1 MKRAKLLI
9 FMLLALVGATSAW
22 AIEKVNVN
30 PYTVDFNTTITTSIH
45 DFKVASN
52 WKHIVDTYEDYWG
65 DESYPS
71 YTYSATGG
79 VDGSGALYCI
89 TNQESNTLYDLLVTP
104 TVNGTVTI
112 AAKSYASYYTPQL
125 SFYKIVEDES
135 GKLTRGD
142 QIEVDITAVNSS
154 DYVTITILENAAS
167 ERIGIRSSYVYLD
180 NFAATSAD
188 IEPEVSLKVSAV
200 MNSAGQTGYTGTNPT
215 FKQQADGTLLV
226 QLQVTLQN
234 TGDVDLVAGTTE
246 NYTLT
251 LASASSTTGTKT
263 YYEDTPFTITENIAA
278 GESKTIDVELAVNYT
293 DTYAAYRYWF
303 VRENVTSTTSESY
316 RYATSVAYEPK
327 FIFREAGSTATS
339 SISNAQGWGTITEST
354 TKAFE
359 IANTGTAPLTIKSIT
374 LPEGFTSDNTPTSEF
389 TLATGETQALNIT
402 QDASVKGTFAGTLS
416 IVYLNA
422 SNEETTYTLDFSAT
436 VIGANTWTADFNNST
451 STAIYPQGSV
461 KEGGISTDWD
471 NKTSDGKYNIYLKG
485 VANQAS
491 YQAENNKFI
500 TPKLHANAGD
510 KLAFDVK
517 AGYSS
522 SDDYFVKV
530 YVSADRQN
538 WGEPVETYVY
548 STVGSSFTTKT
559 VNFATEGDYYVA
571 FAIYGTGSGIDNLVG
586 LEKVDVAHDLYIKS
600 VNWPDASIK
609 SGTAQSK
616 PSVDVIPL
624 TDEAADNYT
633 VKYIY
638 GENEVVIAS
647 KALTASASSTTSFA
661 ASFTPEVESTT
672 TFPGTKVVFE
682 FTDGTKFETETFDL
696 TVTNEPIFHFVK
708 TLPSSKWYEPS
719 DYTTPIAFG
728 KTNVADTQ
736 NFYINNW
743 GSAPLTVKS
752 IVLPTGFSTSV
763 EAPLT
768 VAAYNGENDGIAAA
782 SQALDITFSAT
793 EAGSY
798 SGDMVITYVDGTG
811 ADATF
816 TLAVSGTKLDPAKFY
831 VNFGAE
837 SNQWPAGSVYQSNV
851 STTYVSTGNYAIT
864 SSSTSNNIFVTPKL
878 TATDGEKLMFDA
890 KLYNSSWSEGKV
902 VVYAAATRDEVLNA
916 EEGTTRV
923 QLFSVSGQD
932 AEGAMT
938 TDFQTFEVTVP
949 EAGDYYFGFE
959 ISNRPYVDEIYGLIQ
974 TAVAHD
980 WQIASSNIP
989 AEAMQ
994 NVAAT
999 ATVNVLNFGVAD
1011 EAADAYTATLYVNGE
1026 AIATAEGVAIPMNH
1040 KLNDAGTQL
1049 SFSFRYPKVGT
1060 FPVYIEV
1067 KAGDYSVA
1075 TDPVDVAFA
1084 GEVATAE
1091 GKQVG
1096 TQTSTGRDY
1105 GFVNWYDNDGSSTR
1119 YTDILYPAA
1128 KIEAAGIKAGDKITA
1143 ISFKASNS
1151 AKTFKAEV
1159 TSWVGTSTGDITYG
1173 TPDKDDMQEVTVYTG
1188 SVEFPANVESVI
1200 TLAEPIVWD
1209 GTSDIRVYTEAVGQ
1223 GSGNWMSATYAY
1235 DSEITMSYNGTTK
1248 AAPLAYFTLAAESA
1262 VISGTVK
1269 NAADEAIEGAT
1280 ITLVSRDGDN
1290 IQYAGTTD
1298 SEGAYSIN
1306 VIQSSRDYNVFVNAD
1321 GYVTSKAVAV
1331 FTDGDFNKNFTMV
1344 ESPLNN
1350 WTNTNL
1356 ASTEGWTWDHSTQYS
1371 QAGNGLIGTWKAHN
1385 DFAVATVDDSHLSTE
1400 YAFGFEC
1407 RWSTNYTAYT
1417 QESAKNLPAGK
1428 YTLTFD
1434 VENVNSATT
1443 SATYNNLF
1451 KVTVGETVYADAS
1464 TEWMKGK
1471 SSWTEHSIE
1480 FTVTESAK
1488 ATLSFGYG
1496 TGSNNYATANTP
1508 VLYVSHLA
1516 MTFVSAAEL
1525 AIDALDAEIAKAEG
1539 YKDGRTEALADYN
1552 AAIATAKGFL
1562 TSEDVDAIN
1571 SAIAALQT
1579 AETAFLTANLPVDEG
1594 TYYVYNPMTQKFL
1607 SRGNA
1612 YGTAAVVD
1620 DYGVAINVAVVDLPN
1635 AAYTL
1640 SSFDNG
1646 ANYGFDAWMYADA
1659 GGNNVRSYTF
1669 TAVEGGYTVTNT
1681 NNNMLMYVYT
1691 KEDGNKFR
1699 VAGNA
1704 IKGDNYTDDAQTV
1717 WQFVTPADRDA
1728 MVADRE
1734 AAAEAAA
1741 FASAGIDEG
1750 AMLAEA
1756 EATEVSFTSGNAWTQ
1771 TVVRTQDNQPATN
1784 ANGTEMWQAT
1794 GNYTQTIAD
1803 LPSGLYNVSIQAFYR
1818 NGNADE
1824 DQARVATGYN
1834 TVLAYL
1840 EANGNKVQVKSW
1852 SSDKGDGN
1860 DPNTMA
1866 EAKDKFDE
1874 DKYLSEVYTFVG
1886 EDGKLNLTV
1895 NNPAHIGNGWFIV
1908 GNVKYA
1914 KVEELVELTD
1924 EDTGVEMKSH
1934 VTVAVERNFKAGWNA
1949 VILPFAITAEE
1960 IKAQF
1965 GENTEVAACD
1975 GYELSNDDKDVTVK
1989 FKKVDAMEI
1998 NTPYLLWLE
2007 NAISATEAP
2016 LFFYTKEVYG
2026 DYYKSENTYFN
2037 VIGVYQPTVVNAGD
2051 LFMQGGKFVKA
2062 TENNTVLPY
2071 RFYLEVAEGAE
2082 LTVKV
2087 DGDLLTGING
2097 IFADEAGQ
2105 SIYNLSGQRVQK
2117 AQKGIYIVNGK
2128 KALVK

>member
-1 MKRAKLLI
+1 
-9 FMLLALVGATSAW
+9 MLLALVNIAFAGTVQ
-22 AIEKVNVN
+22 KVQKT
-30 PYTVDFNTTITTSIH
+30 PYEVDFNTAITTSAH

-52 WKHIVDTYEDYWG
+52 WKHIVHKYNDGYSDY
-65 DESYPS
+65 YMS
-71 YTYSATGG
+71 YTYSNSTGVTG
-79 VDGSGALYCI
+79 IEGDGALYAGQQRAGDNWDYE
-89 TNQESNTLYDLLVTP
+89 TTYDMLVTP
-104 TVNGTVTI
+104 EVSGEITIYAKKSSFGSSPFVEFWSLKEDGTAKDTKLYEVTSFESDVWTAVTYTVE
-112 AAKSYASYYTPQL
+112 TPQ
-125 SFYKIVEDES
+125 
-135 GKLTRGD
+135 
-142 QIEVDITAVNSS
+142 
-154 DYVTITILENAAS
+154 
-167 ERIGIRSSYVYLD
+167 RIGIRAQYVYLD
-180 NFAATSAD
+180 NFKAASAE
-188 IEPEVSLKVSAV
+188 IVLENSILIVSAEP
-200 MNSAGQTGYTGTNPT
+200 SA
-215 FKQQADGTLLV
+215 
-226 QLQVTLQN
+226 
-234 TGDVDLVAGTTE
+234 
-246 NYTLT
+246 
-251 LASASSTTGTKT
+251 TTGTIYWEQQANGKVLVKYNVVVKNNGELDLTQGEDGFSVSIFNRKT
-263 YYEDTPFTITENIAA
+263 NEVYGTTPVPQNLAIGETSDPFDVQVEVEPTIWANSYSYINM
-278 GESKTIDVELAVNYT
+278 DL
-293 DTYAAYRYWF
+293 
-303 VRENVTSTTSESY
+303 RENLQGS
-316 RYATSVAYEPK
+316 SVQRAQSHYTAYEPK
-327 FIFREAGSTATS
+327 FIFRAAESTSTS
-339 SISNAQGWGTITEST
+339 SISSAQSWGTITEST

-359 IANTGTAPLTIKSIT
+359 IANTGIAPLTVKSIT
-374 LPEGFTSDNTPTSEF
+374 LPNGFTSDNAPTAEF
-389 TLATGETQALNIT
+389 TLAKGETQALNIT
-402 QDASVKGTFAGTLS
+402 QDASVTGTFAGTLS

-422 SNEETTYTLDFSAT
+422 SNDETTYTLDFSAT
-436 VIGANTWTADFNNST
+436 VIGANTWTADFNNTT
-451 STAIYPQGSV
+451 STAVYPVGAV
-461 KEGGISTDWD
+461 KEGGITTDWD
-471 NKTSDGKYNIYLKG
+471 NKTADGKYNIYLKG
-485 VANQAS
+485 YNSSS
-491 YQAENNKFI
+491 YQTENNKFI

-522 SDDYFVKV
+522 SNDYYVKV
-530 YVSADRQN
+530 YVSSDRKT
-538 WGEPVETYVY
+538 WGDPVAYYTY
-548 STVGSSFTTKT
+548 SDDTDKGSEGIGSSFVTKT
-559 VNFATEGDYYVA
+559 ITFVAEGDYYVA
-571 FAIYGTGSGIDNLVG
+571 FALYGTSSAIDNLVG

-696 TVTNEPIFHFVK
+696 TVTNEPIFHF
-708 TLPSSKWYEPS
+708 LGSKYTSRWYEPSS
-719 DYTTPIAFG
+719 DYTTPVNFG
-728 KTNVADTQ
+728 KTNVAGASKT
-736 NFYINNW
+736 FYVLNW
-743 GSAPLTVKS
+743 GSAPLNVKNITV
-752 IVLPTGFSTSV
+752 PEGF
-763 EAPLT
+763 T
-768 VAAYNGENDGIAAA
+768 VSATEMAIPAFDGT
-782 SQALDITFSAT
+782 QDGLETCQKALDVTFSAT
-793 EAGSY
+793 EAGTY
-798 SGDMVITYVDGTG
+798 SGNMVITYVNG
-811 ADATF
+811 AGEDATF
-816 TLAVSGTKLDPAKFY
+816 ELALSGTMLDPTKFY
-831 VNFGAE
+831 ANFGAE

-851 STTYVSTGNYAIT
+851 STTYVSTGDYAIT
-864 SSSTSNNIFVTPKL
+864 STSTSNNIFVTPKL

-890 KLYNSSWSEGKV
+890 KLYSSYWNEGKV
-902 VVYAAATRDEVLNA
+902 VVYAAATRDEVFNA

-938 TDFQTFEVTVP
+938 TDFQTFEVSAL
-949 EAGDYYFGFE
+949 AGDYYYGFE
-959 ISNRPYVDEIYGLIQ
+959 ISNRPYVDEIYGLTQ

-994 NVAAT
+994 NVPAT
-999 ATVNVLNFGVAD
+999 ATVNVANFGVKD
-1011 EAADAYTATLYVNGE
+1011 EVAEDIQVIAYLNGE
-1026 AIATAEGVAIPMNH
+1026 AVATAEGVAIPMSH
-1040 KLNDAGTQL
+1040 QLSAAGTQL
-1049 SFSFRYPKVGT
+1049 SVSFRSPKAGT

-1105 GFVNWYDNDGSSTR
+1105 GFVDWYNTDGSGTR

-1128 KIEAAGIKAGDKITA
+1128 KIQAAGINAGDKITA

-1159 TSWVGTSTGDITYG
+1159 TSWVGVSTGEITYG
-1173 TPDKDDMQEVTVYTG
+1173 TPDKADMQEITVYTG
-1188 SVEFPANVESVI
+1188 SVAFPANVESVI

-1235 DSEITMSYNGTTK
+1235 DSEMTMSYNGTKK
-1248 AAPLAYFTLAAESA
+1248 AAPLAYFTLAVESA

-1579 AETAFLTANLPVDEG
+1579 AETAFLTANLPIAEG

-1704 IKGDNYTDDAQTV
+1704 IKDDSYTDDAQTV
-1717 WQFVTPADRDA
+1717 WQFIAPADRDA
-1728 MVADRE
+1728 MVAARE

-1750 AMLAEA
+1750 ATLAEA
-1756 EATEVSFTSGNAWTQ
+1756 EATEVSFTSGHGWTQ
-1771 TVVRTQDNQPATN
+1771 TVVRTENNQPATN

-1803 LPSGLYNVSIQAFYR
+1803 LPAGLYNVSIQAFYR
-1818 NGNADE
+1818 NGGADE
-1824 DQARVATGYN
+1824 DPARVATGYN

-1866 EAKDKFDE
+1866 EAKAKFDAG
-1874 DKYLSEVYTFVG
+1874 KYLSEVYTFVG

-1924 EDTGVEMKSH
+1924 EDTGVEMKSN

-1965 GENTEVAACD
+1965 GENTEVAVCD

-2007 NAISATEAP
+2007 NAIDATVDP

-2037 VIGVYQPTVVNAGD
+2037 VIGVYQPTVVKAGD
-2051 LFMQGGKFVKA
+2051 LFMQGGQFVKA
-2062 TENNTVLPY
+2062 TSGNTVLPY

-2087 DGDLLTGING
+2087 DGDLLTGVNG